1 MLQPSSLQGF
11 ISATIIA
18 WRSLFLNIL
27 IYIDHDSKCNQAN
40 IFCIGGFLML
50 IVVGAY
56 DVIIYDVIYLTS
68 SCNSSFDIEFKL
80 IFGWTRFIYNKFNRN
95 INKYILY
102 QKMNSV
108 WTDFHGTSSV
118 FNSFVIN
125 FSVKI
130 PIFENFLRSKLRI
143 LRKISG
149 LKNPFA
155 SF

>member
-102 QKMNSV
+102 QNNEFNKSV
-108 WTDFHGTSSV
+108 WTGFPGTLSVLIASS
-118 FNSFVIN
+118 SI
-125 FSVKI
+125 
-130 PIFENFLRSKLRI
+130 
-143 LRKISG
+143 
-149 LKNPFA
+149 FA
-155 SF
+155 SKFQFLKIFKGLN

>member
-1 MLQPSSLQGF
+1 MLLAVIIAEAFIIAVSIHCCKHSFLQASLLL
-11 ISATIIA
+11 AVIIA
-18 WRSLFLNIL
+18 WRSLVLNIL

-80 IFGWTRFIYNKFNRN
+80 FLGWTRFIYNNFNIN

-102 QKMNSV
+102 QNNEFNK
-108 WTDFHGTSSV
+108 FGPV
-118 FNSFVIN
+118 FMALWAFQ
-125 FSVKI
+125 
-130 PIFENFLRSKLRI
+130 
-143 LRKISG
+143 
-149 LKNPFA
+149 
-155 SF
+155 